1 MLGSDL
7 ILRSL
12 LGPDPSRGAR
22 LFGIGN
28 ELEAILPVLA
38 LVGVAALAPR
48 RPALAF
54 GTVMAALA
62 VVIGAGRLGAD
73 VGGVVTVGVGGTV
86 AVLCCRPGRPSR
98 RAIVLA
104 AAVPVAA
111 LGLLAAIDLAT
122 DADTHF
128 SRTILHADSLGDVAR
143 TIGHRYELAWDAL
156 LRGLMPLAT
165 IAAVAAVV
173 WAVRRRRTLYA
184 PVAHLPAWR
193 AALAGSLA
201 GAVAGTLSNDSGPLL
216 FVLARRRVKRCY
228 GLCADGGYPNRV
240 VLPDP

>member
-1 MLGSDL
+1 M
-7 ILRSL
+7 RSL
-12 LGPDPSRGAR
+12 LGPNPRFGAR
-22 LFGIGN
+22 LYGIGN
-28 ELEAILPVLA
+28 ELEAMLPVLA

-54 GTVMAALA
+54 GAVMPPSARRRRRP
-62 VVIGAGRLGAD
+62 AGRRRRRGHHD
-73 VGGVVTVGVGGTV
+73 RRGGTG

-111 LGLLAAIDLAT
+111 LGLLAAIDIVT
-122 DADTHF
+122 GGDSHF
-128 SRTILHADSLGDVAR
+128 TRTMLDADSLGDVAR
-143 TIGHRYELAWDAL
+143 TIVQRYELAWDAL

-173 WAVRRRRTLYA
+173 WAVRRRRALYA

-201 GAVAGTLSNDSGPLL
+201 ARWPARSATTPGRSCSSSASSSCGVTAYVRTGAT
-216 FVLARRRVKRCY
+216 RTE
-228 GLCADGGYPNRV
+228 
-240 VLPDP
+240 